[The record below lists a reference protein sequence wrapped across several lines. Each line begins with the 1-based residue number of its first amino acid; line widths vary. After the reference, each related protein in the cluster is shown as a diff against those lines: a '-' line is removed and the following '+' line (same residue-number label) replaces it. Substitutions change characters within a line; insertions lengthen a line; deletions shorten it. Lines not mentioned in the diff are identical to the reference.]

1 MNEVDGANKTSIK
14 GIAPNQIIIKKEILI
29 LQMMKSLAV
38 GAALASATLAESYVW
53 PTVNVEYKTKQ
64 LIDDN
69 ASVER
74 SEFLFLARGTPA

>member
-1 MNEVDGANKTSIK
+1 
-14 GIAPNQIIIKKEILI
+14 
-29 LQMMKSLAV
+29 MKSLAV
-38 GAALASATLAESYVW
+38 GAALASATLAEIYEW

-74 SEFLFLARGTPA
+74 SQFLFLVKGAPAKVVFPSESRRECWWELR

>member
-1 MNEVDGANKTSIK
+1 
-14 GIAPNQIIIKKEILI
+14 
-29 LQMMKSLAV
+29 MKSLAV